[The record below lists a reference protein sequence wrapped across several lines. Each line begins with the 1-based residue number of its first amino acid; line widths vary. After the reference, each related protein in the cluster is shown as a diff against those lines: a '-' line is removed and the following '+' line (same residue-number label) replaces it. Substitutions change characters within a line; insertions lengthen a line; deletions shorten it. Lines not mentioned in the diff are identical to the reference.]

1 MSSKPLDCVFLM
13 EEIVHF
19 TSASVIGKLTIP
31 GNPLGK
37 IFLSKEIAK
46 S

>member
-1 MSSKPLDCVFLM
+1 MSSNPLDFLFLM

-19 TSASVIGKLTIP
+19 TSASVIGMLTVL

-37 IFLSKEIAK
+37 IFLSKAITN